1 MFRSPW
7 FWIVV
12 ALIAA
17 GVALTAA
24 LGVLIWLIAAIAV
37 AILAVLAAFLFA
49 AYAVGRAE
57 PLQVTS
63 LRQAPAVDRIPVI
76 LDCDVTTGCLFREV
90 SGGLA
95 LLYLLGEPCVD
106 LLCVTATYGNGPVD
120 LTRRTTRRL
129 LDDVGRGDM
138 PVLPG
143 ASGPNENAEENGAS
157 RHLVEAVCSRPG
169 EIALLATGSLTNLKH
184 AAALDPDFF
193 RKLRG
198 LYLMGGVTE
207 PLVWNERRLAELN
220 FTLDP
225 EAAYQAL
232 HAECPVT
239 VATGQAGL
247 TAIFRRRQLAALQ
260 TLGDPVSR
268 LIARQVRPWFALM
281 RLYFQDG
288 GFAMWDSVTALAL
301 THPELF
307 DFEQAFVT
315 STRDDL
321 RTGRLIL
328 DCSEH
333 GPVRVVRSV
342 RDYDSFITAHF
353 AAWHHLGQRI
363 ARRNP

>member
-1 MFRSPW
+1 
-7 FWIVV
+7 
-12 ALIAA
+12 
-17 GVALTAA
+17 
-24 LGVLIWLIAAIAV
+24 
-37 AILAVLAAFLFA
+37 
-49 AYAVGRAE
+49 
-57 PLQVTS
+57 
-63 LRQAPAVDRIPVI
+63 
-76 LDCDVTTGCLFREV
+76 VTTGCLFREV

-207 PLVWNERRLAELN
+207 PLVWN
-220 FTLDP
+220 
-225 EAAYQAL
+225 
-232 HAECPVT
+232 ECPVT